1 MVWPHPRD
9 VILYA
14 RSSYYYDN
22 MFIICLFLTFF
33 LILNLFWYLIS
44 KNCGNVCHN
53 VTFLDVTSRQ
63 HVFRLWFHA
72 CNLLYITS
80 PQKQVTDVSLVL
92 KDSDMDSENLSSLIR
107 LSVSDSQKGDGSK
120 VVSVIGI

>member
-1 MVWPHPRD
+1 MVWPHPQD

-22 MFIICLFLTFF
+22 MFIICLFSDILSDFKTCFGLESRKIAGTFAITLRF
-33 LILNLFWYLIS
+33 L
-44 KNCGNVCHN
+44 
-53 VTFLDVTSRQ
+53 TSRQ

-72 CNLLYITS
+72 CNLLNATS

-92 KDSDMDSENLSSLIR
+92 KDID
-107 LSVSDSQKGDGSK
+107 
-120 VVSVIGI
+120 

>member
-9 VILYA
+9 MILYA

-22 MFIICLFLTFF
+22 MFIICLFPDILSDFKTCFGLKSRRIAGTFAIM
-33 LILNLFWYLIS
+33 LRIL
-44 KNCGNVCHN
+44 
-53 VTFLDVTSRQ
+53 TSRQ
-63 HVFRLWFHA
+63 HVFPLWFHA
-72 CNLLYITS
+72 CNFLYVKS
-80 PQKQVTDVSLVL
+80 PQKQVTDVSLIL

-107 LSVSDSQKGDGSK
+107 LSVSDSQKTDSSK

>member
-1 MVWPHPRD
+1 MIQYD
-9 VILYA
+9 

-22 MFIICLFLTFF
+22 MFIICLFSDTLSDFKTCFGLLSRKIAGTFAITLRF
-33 LILNLFWYLIS
+33 L
-44 KNCGNVCHN
+44 
-53 VTFLDVTSRQ
+53 TSRL

-72 CNLLYITS
+72 CNILYVTS

-107 LSVSDSQKGDGSK
+107 LSASDGQKTNSSK